1 MRIISTFFA
10 VFFVLCLHAE
20 KSIPSFAALQ
30 GQAQERPESTL
41 SLLDSLE
48 SASALPVYR
57 IDCLRAYAY
66 HALSRYYMAMSC
78 AKRALEA
85 DELQSDTAAC
95 NRLYMLMTESA
106 IQAYSLG
113 DAVQFITKGKHIAQ
127 RQKDLALQADMLS
140 AEGNVYRQMGVIN
153 KSYEYLWKAV
163 DMLAD
168 ASGSPALFQCSH
180 SLGYLMMYYIKD
192 KKLSE
197 AWDAGEQRTEII
209 HRLKEA
215 NADERIVDRE
225 EGFLYSKMAYLAYQL
240 GKYNTAKTYCQ
251 KFYETRFSGT
261 PIGKLEIND
270 YLLRIGDYR
279 TILLH
284 NEQYFQRIKED
295 SLNLLFMRTLYQ
307 SAQAY
312 NGLNEHKNAYALMQR
327 LHALQSNLHVS
338 DERNQLFNLA
348 DLTQA
353 MKQKHELIRA
363 TDKII
368 IRNHTIAALIIIS
381 ILLIALLGG
390 FYWSWKDT
398 RRRNKKMTQMILELN
413 EKQQL
418 GSFSKSSVSV
428 VNTPSSADEVQT
440 ESSRTGAETD
450 PEKPDDYEVFV
461 AFNNRVKEEKLYLY
475 YQLTRDDYAKFMG
488 VDRNRFAALLKK
500 YTGKN
505 LNAYLNNLR
514 LDYSVYL
521 FRTHPDWPINEIAI
535 QSALPSLSTFYRL
548 FKERY
553 GISPKVFKEQLGEQ
567 NEA

>member
-1 MRIISTFFA
+1 
-10 VFFVLCLHAE
+10 
-20 KSIPSFAALQ
+20 
-30 GQAQERPESTL
+30 
-41 SLLDSLE
+41 
-48 SASALPVYR
+48 
-57 IDCLRAYAY
+57 
-66 HALSRYYMAMSC
+66 
-78 AKRALEA
+78 
-85 DELQSDTAAC
+85 
-95 NRLYMLMTESA
+95 
-106 IQAYSLG
+106 
-113 DAVQFITKGKHIAQ
+113 
-127 RQKDLALQADMLS
+127 
-140 AEGNVYRQMGVIN
+140 
-153 KSYEYLWKAV
+153 
-163 DMLAD
+163 
-168 ASGSPALFQCSH
+168 
-180 SLGYLMMYYIKD
+180 MMYYIKD

-197 AWDAGEQRTEII
+197 AWEAGEQRTEII

-240 GKYNTAKTYCQ
+240 GKYNIAKTYCQ

-368 IRNHTIAALIIIS
+368 IRNHMIAALIIIS

-567 NEA
+567 YEA

>member
-1 MRIISTFFA
+1 
-10 VFFVLCLHAE
+10 
-20 KSIPSFAALQ
+20 
-30 GQAQERPESTL
+30 
-41 SLLDSLE
+41 
-48 SASALPVYR
+48 
-57 IDCLRAYAY
+57 
-66 HALSRYYMAMSC
+66 
-78 AKRALEA
+78 
-85 DELQSDTAAC
+85 
-95 NRLYMLMTESA
+95 
-106 IQAYSLG
+106 
-113 DAVQFITKGKHIAQ
+113 
-127 RQKDLALQADMLS
+127 
-140 AEGNVYRQMGVIN
+140 MG
-153 KSYEYLWKAV
+153 
-163 DMLAD
+163 
-168 ASGSPALFQCSH
+168 
-180 SLGYLMMYYIKD
+180 
-192 KKLSE
+192 
-197 AWDAGEQRTEII
+197 
-209 HRLKEA
+209 
-215 NADERIVDRE
+215 
-225 EGFLYSKMAYLAYQL
+225 
-240 GKYNTAKTYCQ
+240 
-251 KFYETRFSGT
+251 
-261 PIGKLEIND
+261 
-270 YLLRIGDYR
+270 
-279 TILLH
+279 
-284 NEQYFQRIKED
+284 
-295 SLNLLFMRTLYQ
+295 
-307 SAQAY
+307 
-312 NGLNEHKNAYALMQR
+312 
-327 LHALQSNLHVS
+327 

-428 VNTPSSADEVQT
+428 VNTSSSADEVQT